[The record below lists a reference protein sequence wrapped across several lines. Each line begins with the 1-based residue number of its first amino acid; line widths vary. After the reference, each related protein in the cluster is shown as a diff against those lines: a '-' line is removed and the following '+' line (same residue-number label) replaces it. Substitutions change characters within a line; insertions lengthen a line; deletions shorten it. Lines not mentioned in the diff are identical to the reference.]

1 MIETPQRTRLC
12 LLFADLANSTGMYRD
27 YGDQRGRQAVTT
39 CLSILEEAARAC
51 GGNIV
56 DRIGDEV
63 FCSFE
68 TAEQAAEAAV
78 QMQSEMERARSQ
90 NLIPSNASV
99 RVGFHFG
106 PVIRDELGI
115 FGDAVHTAKRTSSL
129 AKGEQILTTAET
141 LNELL
146 PFWKLISRALGR
158 TTVKGKRGAFSLH
171 EIVWNRGLLTVDHG
185 RETERANI
193 RLIIQTNGSE
203 LTLDHHRPTLS
214 IGRGRGCDLVI
225 EDQHISRLHA
235 RIEYRGTH
243 FVVSDASRNGT
254 VLMRGGEKVRL
265 VREERRLEEQG
276 KILVGRTNGGILRY
290 RTVDR

>member
-1 MIETPQRTRLC
+1 MVETPERTRLC
-12 LLFADLANSTGMYRD
+12 LLFADIANSTGLYRD
-27 YGDQRGRQAVTT
+27 YGDQRGRQTVTT
-39 CLSILEEAARAC
+39 CLSILEETARAC

-78 QMQSEMERARSQ
+78 EMQGEMARARSQ
-90 NLIPSNASV
+90 DLIPSNASV

-106 PVIRDELGI
+106 PVIQDELGI

-141 LNELL
+141 LNELA
-146 PFWKLISRALGR
+146 PFWKVCSRALGR

-171 EIVWNRGLLTVDHG
+171 EIVWNTTLLTVPHG
-185 RETERANI
+185 TDTERANI
-193 RLIIQTNGSE
+193 QLIIQIDGSE
-203 LTLDHHRPTLS
+203 FTLDQHRPTLS

-225 EDQHISRLHA
+225 EDQLISRLHA
-235 RIEYRGTH
+235 RIEYRGPH
-243 FVVSDASRNGT
+243 FVVSDVSQNGT
-254 VLMRGGEKVRL
+254 VLIQGGEKVLL

-276 KILVGRTNGGILRY
+276 KIVVGRTNGGILRY